1 MLTID
6 LIVEKYCSLSSEDGI
21 AANQRRHGFSPADIE
36 KSIKV
41 RRAFIEKIGTAA
53 KPEEQIDRFRSE
65 LILLPRAEQIA
76 RYLWL
81 FGSFE
86 RSSAL
91 WTSTFNE
98 PPDVFWPV
106 VLEAWSV
113 CDGLWPTR
121 KIMLSTLKRRA
132 AELSPIGFMSSQDRA
147 FYDQLPGRVTVFRGC
162 SRRRVR
168 GLPWTTDRKIAEFF
182 ARGGRLGR
190 QPDPVIASAEIA
202 KADLFFVSVSR
213 DESEVVLDPYLIKRL
228 RLEGTLP
235 DVCG

>member
-6 LIVEKYCSLSSEDGI
+6 LIVEKYCSLFSEDGI

-41 RRAFIEKIGTAA
+41 HRAFIEKIGTAA
-53 KPEEQIDRFRSE
+53 KLEEKIDRFRSE
-65 LILLPRAEQIA
+65 LILLPRDEQIA
-76 RYLWL
+76 RYLLL

-98 PPDVFWPV
+98 PPDVFWAV
-106 VLEAWSV
+106 VLEAWCV

-132 AELSPIGFMSSQDRA
+132 AELSPIGCMSSQDRA
-147 FYDQLPGRVTVFRGC
+147 FYDQLPGRVSPCSGVAAGDGFAAYHGQQIEKLLNSSRGAADWGG
-162 SRRRVR
+162 SPIRS
-168 GLPWTTDRKIAEFF
+168 LPPPKSQRPIYSSFQYPATK
-182 ARGGRLGR
+182 AR
-190 QPDPVIASAEIA
+190 S
-202 KADLFFVSVSR
+202 
-213 DESEVVLDPYLIKRL
+213 YLI
-228 RLEGTLP
+228 P
-235 DVCG
+235 I